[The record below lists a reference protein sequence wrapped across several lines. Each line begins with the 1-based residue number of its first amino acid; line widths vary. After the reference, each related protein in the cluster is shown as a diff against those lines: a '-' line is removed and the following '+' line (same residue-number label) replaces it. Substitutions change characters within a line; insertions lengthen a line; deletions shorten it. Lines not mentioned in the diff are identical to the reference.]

1 MTLTIEEKLEHFKTI
16 CFDDVTER
24 STKVLAEYTDSLK
37 KSLEEHKLDTRRQAD
52 MQVEMER
59 EQCTRELNRQL
70 SVEQINI
77 KRQYSR
83 KQEEYKAML
92 INELSDRLALFM
104 ESRDYE
110 EYLASD
116 IKQALSIAGDAA
128 MTIYLDPSDE
138 KLINQLTLRTGADI
152 RRSETSFLGGIRAE
166 IPSKNILIDNSFSS
180 KLEELSQKFQFR
192 LGGR

>member
-1 MTLTIEEKLEHFKTI
+1 MTIEEKLEHFKTI

-24 STKVLAEYTDSLK
+24 SAKMLAEYTDSLK
-37 KSLEEHKLDTRRQAD
+37 KILEEHKLDTRRQAD
-52 MQVEMER
+52 MQIETER
-59 EQCTRELNRQL
+59 ERCTRELNKQL

-77 KRQYSR
+77 KRLYSR

-104 ESRDYE
+104 ESAGYEDYLTKE
-110 EYLASD
+110 
-116 IKQALSIAGDAA
+116 IKNALSIAGDAA
-128 MTIYLDPSDE
+128 MTVFLDPSDE
-138 KLINQLTLRTGADI
+138 ELVNRLAIRTGADI
-152 RRSETSFLGGIRAE
+152 RLSDTSFLGGIRAE
-166 IPSKNILIDNSFSS
+166 IPSKNILIDNSFDS